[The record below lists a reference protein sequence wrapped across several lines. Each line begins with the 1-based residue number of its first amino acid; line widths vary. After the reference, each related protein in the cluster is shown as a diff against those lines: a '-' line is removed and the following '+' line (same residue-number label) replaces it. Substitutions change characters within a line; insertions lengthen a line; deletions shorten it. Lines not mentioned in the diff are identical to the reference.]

1 VWLLSGFAVVS
12 VLTVVLS
19 GFFGIPGIRG
29 KGKIMGDEKNTGQQP
44 SDEHEKAAKEGE
56 GTAGSI
62 YSGSIYSGDPAPA
75 QGGTGQGGT
84 GDDPNAPASIY
95 SGEPEGDE
103 PDDGD
108 DDGPPD
114 DGSIY
119 SG

>member
-1 VWLLSGFAVVS
+1 M
-12 VLTVVLS
+12 
-19 GFFGIPGIRG
+19 PGIRG
-29 KGKIMGDEKNTGQQP
+29 KGKIMGDEKSAGQQP
-44 SDEHEKAAKEGE
+44 SDEHEKTGKEGE

-75 QGGTGQGGT
+75 QGGTG
-84 GDDPNAPASIY
+84 DDPDAPSSIY
-95 SGEPEGDE
+95 SGDPEGDE

>member
-1 VWLLSGFAVVS
+1 M
-12 VLTVVLS
+12 
-19 GFFGIPGIRG
+19 PGIRG
-29 KGKIMGDEKNTGQQP
+29 KGKIMGDEKNAGQQP
-44 SDEHEKAAKEGE
+44 SDEHEKTGKEGE

-75 QGGTGQGGT
+75 QGGAGN
-84 GDDPNAPASIY
+84 DPNAPASVD
-95 SGEPEGDE
+95 SGEPGSNK

>member
-1 VWLLSGFAVVS
+1 
-12 VLTVVLS
+12 
-19 GFFGIPGIRG
+19 
-29 KGKIMGDEKNTGQQP
+29 MGDEKAGQQP
-44 SDEHEKAAKEGE
+44 PDDQDQAGTEET

-62 YSGSIYSGDPAPA
+62 YSGSIYSGEPTPA
-75 QGGTGQGGT
+75 QGGGT
-84 GDDPNAPASIY
+84 GDDPDAPSSIY
-95 SGEPEGDE
+95 SGDPEGDG

>member
-1 VWLLSGFAVVS
+1 LFYR
-12 VLTVVLS
+12 
-19 GFFGIPGIRG
+19 GFFGVPGIRG
-29 KGKIMGDEKNTGQQP
+29 KGKIMGDEKGAGQQP
-44 SDEHEKAAKEGE
+44 SDEHEKAGKEGE

-75 QGGTGQGGT
+75 QGGTGENP
-84 GDDPNAPASIY
+84 DDPASIY
-95 SGEPEGDE
+95 SGDPEGDE
-103 PDDGD
+103 PDSGD

>member
-1 VWLLSGFAVVS
+1 
-12 VLTVVLS
+12 
-19 GFFGIPGIRG
+19 
-29 KGKIMGDEKNTGQQP
+29 MGDEKAGQQP
-44 SDEHEKAAKEGE
+44 PDDQEQAGTEET

-62 YSGSIYSGDPAPA
+62 YSGEPAPA
-75 QGGTGQGGT
+75 QGGGS
-84 GDDPNAPASIY
+84 GDDPDAPGSIY
-95 SGEPEGDE
+95 SGDTEGDE

>member
-1 VWLLSGFAVVS
+1 VCLLSGFAVVS
-12 VLTVVLS
+12 VLTVVFI
-19 GFFGIPGIRG
+19 GVFGMPGIRG
-29 KGKIMGDEKNTGQQP
+29 KGKIMGDEKSAGQQP
-44 SDEHEKAAKEGE
+44 SDEHEKTGKEGE

-75 QGGTGQGGT
+75 QGGTG
-84 GDDPNAPASIY
+84 DDPDAPGSIY

>member
-1 VWLLSGFAVVS
+1 
-12 VLTVVLS
+12 
-19 GFFGIPGIRG
+19 
-29 KGKIMGDEKNTGQQP
+29 MGDEKSAGQQP
-44 SDEHEKAAKEGE
+44 SDEHEKTGKEGE

-75 QGGTGQGGT
+75 QGGTG
-84 GDDPNAPASIY
+84 GDPEDPASIY
-95 SGEPEGDE
+95 SGEPESDK

-108 DDGPPD
+108 DSPPD